1 MIILFYFSSF
11 ILFSENRLYIQN
23 RAKLE
28 KKKTDD
34 RNGKGLG
41 RKKKK
46 TKKKWKNSKG
56 EERQK

>member
-46 TKKKWKNSKG
+46 KKKWKNSKG